1 MLHGSVLFGIG
12 AGHASSFD
20 VLLMILSFTKSCL
33 TQRRLLVL
41 IPEKKVTELSHGTQ
55 LNCTCRLKMVMALSI
70 SFWIVS
76 FFRYYQYISI
86 KVTFLIVHT
95 SETGS
100 WLAFGFN
107 DQLRSGTNH
116 FNSYSLREFRVD

>member
-55 LNCTCRLKMVMALSI
+55 LNCTYRLKMVMAFSI

-76 FFRYYQYISI
+76 SLGTIKIISP
-86 KVTFLIVHT
+86 
-95 SETGS
+95 S
-100 WLAFGFN
+100 
-107 DQLRSGTNH
+107 R
-116 FNSYSLREFRVD
+116 